1 VAAETVPIRSM
12 SAAELRALAHP
23 LRLQLLQVLHGN
35 HYLTQEE
42 FSNLDFFNTGLG
54 CLQSE

>member
-1 VAAETVPIRSM
+1 VFGRTHGTPG
-12 SAAELRALAHP
+12 AHYNH
-23 LRLQLLQVLHGN
+23 LINNH

-42 FSNLDFFNTGLG
+42 FSNRDFSQTGLG